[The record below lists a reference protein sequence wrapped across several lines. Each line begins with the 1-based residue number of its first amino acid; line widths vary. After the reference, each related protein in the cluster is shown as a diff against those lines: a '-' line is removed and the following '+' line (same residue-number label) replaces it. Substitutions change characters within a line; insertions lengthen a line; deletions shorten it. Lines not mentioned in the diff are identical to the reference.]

1 MIFIPTVGQSGSK
14 LWFLAATA
22 YLLYILSIL
31 GFLMEVVQL
40 VERKWKYFEDSDNYF
55 QLALYISTVI
65 FIRGFDNECWCSNT
79 WQWQIGALAVFLSW
93 FNFIFILKYMSYTAI
108 PINMFLRVCVKFLK
122 MIFLPIVLILA
133 FGVPHYM
140 VFVRTKVSCQC
151 MYSDRLLTAG
161 HSPALIHCSFQIEFV
176 LCSYIC
182 TYIIICI
189 MEVPAS
195 GKCSAMKC

>member
-1 MIFIPTVGQSGSK
+1 MEMTFIPIVGQSRSR

-22 YLLYILSIL
+22 FLLYILCIL

-55 QLALYISTVI
+55 QLALYISTIV
-65 FIRGFDNECWCSNT
+65 FIRGFDNECWCST
-79 WQWQIGALAVFLSW
+79 PWQWQIGALAVFLSW

-108 PINMFLRVCVKFLK
+108 PINMFLSICVKFLK

-140 VFVRTKVSCQC
+140 VFVRTKVSSQC
-151 MYSDRLLTAG
+151 MYSYRLQALTSNNSLFSPNG
-161 HSPALIHCSFQIEFV
+161 IRPLYVYVLHSIYF
-176 LCSYIC
+176 
-182 TYIIICI
+182 
-189 MEVPAS
+189 
-195 GKCSAMKC
+195 GKQFLLSILNIT

>member
-1 MIFIPTVGQSGSK
+1 
-14 LWFLAATA
+14 
-22 YLLYILSIL
+22 
-31 GFLMEVVQL
+31 MEVVQL

-65 FIRGFDNECWCSNT
+65 FIHGFDNECWCSNT

-176 LCSYIC
+176 LCSYIY

-189 MEVPAS
+189 MCSIQFTLAS
-195 GKCSAMKC
+195 SFW